1 MFVFFNGNFLQA
13 LGYGLVHTIWQVAI
27 LWIIYY
33 AINFCFHCKAS
44 IKYWIAVSI
53 QLVGFFWFMA
63 TVYFYFK
70 EFSQLYNPTNFDTIG
85 VFSTWLPENNYSYTN
100 YALHI
105 LNKAESLIPYLSLA
119 YLFILPLIV
128 FRWTTM
134 YYKTQQLRNTGIGK
148 INIDARLFVKTTSW
162 QLGIKKEVTIFM
174 SNYVTTPITIGF
186 LKPLIL
192 VPIAC
197 INNLSTTQLEAILL
211 HELAHISRKDY
222 LINLLLSVL
231 ETVLFF
237 NPFVQLLSKQIANE
251 RENACDDLVLQFKY
265 QPAIY
270 AEALLQIA
278 YLQTVPAIAM
288 AASKSKP
295 ELLQRVRRMVN
306 KNYSSTNYRNQ
317 LLLLLLLSILFIS
330 TTFLFPFNQLS
341 NKKKLASVATNNNYV
356 AEPMAAKVN
365 NPLFNP
371 LFFFQKNLQKEI
383 QLNIETATKEL
394 NASTKENRRLTATI
408 TIPAATS
415 TLESLAISS
424 SEKISTKEPT
434 SFFIVD
440 TFHTSNE
447 IAVIEN
453 KEKIGNELKKIGASF
468 EKKIQLFEQ
477 SITSK
482 KWLSSII
489 NELQQ
494 FKKVEENFKF
504 QNLAKNSKK
513 IITETVTKQLVKV
526 KFMADS
532 LKQIKFNQQQFLIA
546 QQKVLE
552 INRNYW
558 SNIYSKETL
567 PFSYAI
573 QNTTAETPIVE
584 TSLIEDEKITVI
596 KIKAKNKPTDSLGNN
611 VVKRYVVEVANQ
623 GEKNKTIIIEVY

>member
-1 MFVFFNGNFLQA
+1 MFFLNGNFLQA
-13 LGYGLVHTIWQVAI
+13 LGYALVHSLWQMAI
-27 LWIIYY
+27 LWIIYC
-33 AINFCFHCKAS
+33 AINYVVQYKAS
-44 IKYWIAVSI
+44 IKFWLAVCF
-53 QLVGFFWFMA
+53 QLIGFCWFFA
-63 TVYFYFK
+63 TAYFYFK
-70 EFSQLYNPTNFDTIG
+70 EFSQNLSYNNFAPNS
-85 VFSTWLPENNYSYTN
+85 VLNSWFPENNYSYTN

-119 YLFILPLIV
+119 YLFILPFIG
-128 FRWTTM
+128 FKWINM
-134 YYKTQQLRNTGIGK
+134 YYKTQQLRTTGIGK
-148 INIDARLFVKTTSW
+148 INVDARLFIRTTAW
-162 QLGIKKEVTIFM
+162 QLGIKKEVQIFI
-174 SNYVTTPITIGF
+174 SNRITTPLTIGF

-197 INNLSTTQLEAILL
+197 INNLSITQLEAILL

-222 LINLLLSVL
+222 LINLILSVL
-231 ETVLFF
+231 EPLLFF
-237 NPFVQLLSKQIANE
+237 NPFIQKFSKQIANE
-251 RENACDDLVLQFKY
+251 RENACDDLVIQFKY
-265 QPAIY
+265 QPSVY

-278 YLQTVPAIAM
+278 YLQNTPTIAM

-394 NASTKENRRLTATI
+394 NASTKENRQKTTTI
-408 TIPAATS
+408 TIPVATS
-415 TLESLAISS
+415 TLKSLAISS
-424 SEKISTKEPT
+424 SENLSTKEPT
-434 SFFIVD
+434 SLFIID

-453 KEKIGNELKKIGASF
+453 KEKIGNELKKIGTSF

-482 KWLSSII
+482 KWLSSIT
-489 NELQQ
+489 NGLQQ
-494 FKKVEENFKF
+494 FKKNEENYKDEY
-504 QNLAKNSKK
+504 LVKNSKR
-513 IITETVTKQLVKV
+513 IISKTVAKQLIKAKLIV
-526 KFMADS
+526 DS
-532 LKQIKFNQQQFLIA
+532 LQKAALNQQQFLIA

-558 SNIYSKETL
+558 SNIYSNETL

-584 TSLIEDEKITVI
+584 TSLIEDEKITII

-611 VVKRYVVEVANQ
+611 VVKRYMVEVANP

>member
-1 MFVFFNGNFLQA
+1 MFFLNGNFLQA
-13 LGYGLVHTIWQVAI
+13 LGYALVHSLWQMAI
-27 LWIIYY
+27 LWIIYC
-33 AINFCFHCKAS
+33 AINYVVQYKAS
-44 IKYWIAVSI
+44 IKFWLAVCF
-53 QLVGFFWFMA
+53 QLIGFCWFFA
-63 TVYFYFK
+63 TAYFYFK
-70 EFSQLYNPTNFDTIG
+70 EFSQNLSYNNFAPNS
-85 VFSTWLPENNYSYTN
+85 VLNSWFPENNYSYTN

-119 YLFILPLIV
+119 YLFILPFIG
-128 FRWTTM
+128 FKWINM
-134 YYKTQQLRNTGIGK
+134 YYKTQQLRTTGIGK
-148 INIDARLFVKTTSW
+148 INVDARLFIRTTAW
-162 QLGIKKEVTIFM
+162 QLGIKKEVQIFI
-174 SNYVTTPITIGF
+174 SNRITTPLTIGF

-197 INNLSTTQLEAILL
+197 INNLSITQLEAILL

-222 LINLLLSVL
+222 LINLILSVL
-231 ETVLFF
+231 EPLLFF
-237 NPFVQLLSKQIANE
+237 NSFIQKFSTQIANE
-251 RENACDDLVLQFKY
+251 RENACDDLVIQFKY
-265 QPAIY
+265 QPSVY

-278 YLQTVPAIAM
+278 YLQNTPTIAM

-394 NASTKENRRLTATI
+394 NASTKENRQKTTTI
-408 TIPAATS
+408 TIPVATS
-415 TLESLAISS
+415 TLKSLAISS
-424 SEKISTKEPT
+424 SENLSTKEPT
-434 SFFIVD
+434 SLFIID

-453 KEKIGNELKKIGASF
+453 KEKIGNELKKIGTSF

-482 KWLSSII
+482 KWLSSIT
-489 NELQQ
+489 NGLQQ
-494 FKKVEENFKF
+494 FKKNEENYKDEY
-504 QNLAKNSKK
+504 LVKNSKR
-513 IITETVTKQLVKV
+513 IISKTVAKQLIKAKLIV
-526 KFMADS
+526 DS
-532 LKQIKFNQQQFLIA
+532 LQKAALNQQQFFIA

-558 SNIYSKETL
+558 SNIYSNETL

-584 TSLIEDEKITVI
+584 TSLFEDEKITII

-611 VVKRYVVEVANQ
+611 VVKRYMVEVANP